1 VLAVGA
7 DAYALLEL
15 GALLLG
21 FGLAAHLADRWGLSP
36 IPFYLLAGLVM
47 GQISDDPVSF
57 SPDVVETAADVGL
70 VLLLFTLGLEYTG
83 EDLLAT
89 LRQGRPAAVLD
100 GLFNFTPGLLAAI
113 LLGWSLEAAILLGGI
128 TYVSSSGVVSKLV
141 RDLGRLGNR
150 ETPLVLSVLVLE
162 DLAMAVYLPLV
173 AVLLVGAGPA
183 QALVLLAIAAGFA
196 VVAVAGMARYGRW
209 VSRVLADRSDEV
221 LLLATMGIALLFAAA
236 AEAAQLSAG
245 IGAFLAGIA
254 LTGPAAERARVTI
267 APLRDLFAAAF
278 FVLFAVGIDAGTV
291 APLVPVA
298 VALAVVTAATK
309 MASAW
314 RSGADLGLGSR
325 ACARAGTVLVPR
337 GEFSIVIAGLGV
349 AAGVESDLAALAA
362 AYVLIT
368 AFGGSFL
375 TRASDRIAALATRGT
390 IAGASS
396 GLRRGG

>member
-1 VLAVGA
+1 VLAVGS
-7 DAYALLEL
+7 DASALLEI
-15 GALLLG
+15 GALLVA
-21 FGLAAHLADRWGLSP
+21 FGLAAHAADRLGLSP

-47 GQISDDPVSF
+47 GQISDAPLSF
-57 SPDVVETAADVGL
+57 SPDVVETAAEVGL

-83 EDLLAT
+83 EDLRAT
-89 LRQGRPAAVLD
+89 LRSGRPAAVLD
-100 GLFNFTPGLLAAI
+100 ALFNFTPGLLAGF
-113 LLGWSLEAAILLGGI
+113 LLGWSVEAAILLGGI

-173 AVLLVGAGPA
+173 AVLLVGAGLA
-183 QALVLLAIAAGFA
+183 QGLVLLAIAAGFGTVA
-196 VVAVAGMARYGRW
+196 VVGMARYGRW
-209 VSRVLADRSDEV
+209 ISRALADRTDEV

-254 LTGPAAERARVTI
+254 LTGPAAERARVTV

-278 FVLFAVGIDAGTV
+278 FVLFAVRIDAGAV
-291 APLVPVA
+291 APLLPA
-298 VALAVVTAATK
+298 ALALALVTAATK
-309 MASAW
+309 IASGWA
-314 RSGADLGLGSR
+314 SGAQLGLGDR
-325 ACARAGTVLVPR
+325 ARARAGTVLIAR

-349 AAGVESDLAALAA
+349 TAGLESDLAPLAA
-362 AYVLIT
+362 AYVLLT

-375 TRASDRIAALATRGT
+375 TRVSDRVAVVLARGSP
-390 IAGASS
+390 I
-396 GLRRGG
+396 